1 MTLTSGELAQM
12 RSDIEALLPDT
23 CSILTAVNTPNG
35 MGGNT
40 TTWSAAYTNVRC
52 RLDASN
58 YRNSEQTAGAAVRPV
73 HSYVLTVPYDTII
86 DETNRVVIG
95 SGVYSVVSLDT
106 NKSWATCRRAF
117 LERV

>member
-1 MTLTSGELAQM
+1 MILTSNDLAQM

-23 CSILTAVNTPNG
+23 CSILTATNAPDG
-35 MGGNT
+35 MGGIVI
-40 TTWSAAYTNVRC
+40 TWGTAYKNVKC

-58 YRNSEQTAGAAVRPV
+58 YHNSEQTAGAAVRPV
-73 HSYVLTVPYDTII
+73 HSYVLTVPYDTVI
-86 DETNRVVIG
+86 DETNRVVVG